1 MLALVAVNLLGAVV
15 FAGIYA
21 AGAAGRLQPAVSLL
35 SLGLAFGGVAAL
47 WVRVEQRFRGM
58 GVGPMRRLGRGLIGL
73 LAVVIGLPA
82 AVLMPLFWLE
92 AQLPPE
98 AVAELHLGPTMVLLL
113 AGLALVVLMNVAGG
127 LVAVVMNLRRRWR
140 AGAAP

>member
-1 MLALVAVNLLGAVV
+1 MLALVAVNLLAAVV
-15 FAGIYA
+15 FAGVYA
-21 AGAAGRLQPAVSLL
+21 AGASGRLPPAVSLPAL
-35 SLGLAFGGVAAL
+35 VLAFGGLTAF
-47 WVRVEQRFRGM
+47 WVRVERRSH
-58 GVGPMRRLGRGLIGL
+58 VVDPIRRLGRGLIGL

-92 AQLPPE
+92 NQLPPE

-127 LVAVVMNLRRRWR
+127 LVAVAIDVRQRWR
-140 AGAAP
+140 AGDAS